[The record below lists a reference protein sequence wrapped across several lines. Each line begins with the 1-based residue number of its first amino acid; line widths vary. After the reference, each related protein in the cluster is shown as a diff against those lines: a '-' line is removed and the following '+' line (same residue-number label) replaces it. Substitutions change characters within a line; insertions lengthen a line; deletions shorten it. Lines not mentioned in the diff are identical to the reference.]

1 MPNPPPRLRPAL
13 APDLPEIQAIYAHH
27 VLHGTG
33 SFEEEPPPLEEM
45 ARRFAAVT
53 GRRGAWLVAEDETGV
68 LGYAYFSQ
76 LRERSAYRFAAEDSV
91 YIRPDAQGRGVG
103 RALLCGLLDTATAG
117 GWRQM
122 VAVIGDAANF
132 GSIRL
137 HAALGF
143 REIGRLEAV
152 GRKFDRW
159 LDCVYM
165 QRALGAGA
173 GELAGGCVCAPRAP
187 A

>member
-1 MPNPPPRLRPAL
+1 MPDTTPLLRPAR
-13 APDLPEIQAIYAHH
+13 PSDLPGIQAIYAHH

-33 SFEEEPPPLEEM
+33 SFEEAPPPIEAME
-45 ARRFAAVT
+45 RRFAAIT
-53 GRRGAWLVAEDETGV
+53 ASRGGWLVAEDETGL
-68 LGYAYFSQ
+68 LGYAYYAQ
-76 LRERSAYRFAAEDSV
+76 HRERSAYRFAAEDSV
-91 YIRPDAQGRGVG
+91 YIRADAQARGLG
-103 RALLCGLLDTATAG
+103 RALLEALLAQAAAQ

-122 VAVIGDAANF
+122 VAVVGDSANQ

-152 GRKFDRW
+152 GRKFGRW

-165 QRALGAGA
+165 QRALGPGA
-173 GELAGGCVCAPRAP
+173 ATPP
-187 A
+187 D